1 MIEKE
6 ETMED
11 ENKAKKDEALEH
23 LRKIA
28 EGMIGLAGI
37 VGESVTEIF
46 NKVMT
51 QVSEKKNKCE
61 CGEDHPEEGDNPEN
75 QGQ

>member
-1 MIEKE
+1 
-6 ETMED
+6 MED
-11 ENKAKKDEALEH
+11 ETKAKKDEALEH

-37 VGESVTEIF
+37 VGESVSDIF

-51 QVSEKKNKCE
+51 QVADKKNHCE
-61 CGEDHPEEGDNPEN
+61 SGDEHTDQDNTDNPS
-75 QGQ
+75 Q

>member
-1 MIEKE
+1 ME
-6 ETMED
+6 E
-11 ENKAKKDEALEH
+11 ENKDKKDEALEH

-37 VGESVTEIF
+37 VGESVTEVF

-51 QVSEKKNKCE
+51 QVSEKKSKCE
-61 CGEDHPEEGDNPEN
+61 CGEENTDQTNNSDKPE
-75 QGQ
+75 Q